1 MGCRGDSKDFVVVM
15 GFLVV
20 SEGKIAK
27 ITIPCVNFFC
37 TASLFA
43 SKKCC
48 SDFESFMTVFSLSLV
63 LLVLL
68 ISP

>member
-1 MGCRGDSKDFVVVM
+1 MGFRGDGRDFSGVM
-15 GFLVV
+15 GFLTVFQ
-20 SEGKIAK
+20 GRIAK
-27 ITIPCVNFFC
+27 ITIPCVNFLF

-63 LLVLL
+63 LLALL
-68 ISP
+68 SSL